1 MNTNVDP
8 TLCRDHLGRLMQE
21 ESSLLAQLEAQLLRE
36 YQLLSDND
44 VDGLDAAGNTRQ
56 ACVSQLLKVEDERLA
71 LCRMLGKPADLKGIE
86 ALLTWCD
93 PQASLLPAL
102 RDCSERATRCR
113 EQNVKNGILVSARL
127 QRVSSLLGLLNDTG
141 AEKQAYGRSGASGS
155 SAPRAGRLLSASA

>member
-1 MNTNVDP
+1 MNANFDP
-8 TLCRDHLGRLMQE
+8 ALCRDHLGRLMNE
-21 ESSLLAQLEAQLLRE
+21 ESSLLGQLEAQLLRE
-36 YQLLSDND
+36 YQLLTDND

-86 ALLTWCD
+86 ALLAWCD
-93 PQASLLPAL
+93 PQAQLLPAL
-102 RDCSERATRCR
+102 RECSERATRCR

-127 QRVSSLLGLLNDTG
+127 QRVSGLLGMLADNG
-141 AEKQAYGRSGASGS
+141 ADKQAYGRTGTTGS